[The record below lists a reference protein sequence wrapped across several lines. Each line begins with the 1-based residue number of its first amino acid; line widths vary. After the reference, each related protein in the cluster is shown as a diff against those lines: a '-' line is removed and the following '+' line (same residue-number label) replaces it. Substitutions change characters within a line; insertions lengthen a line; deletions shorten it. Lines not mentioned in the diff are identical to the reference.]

1 MWCNLQYKQ
10 VAPVGDRVFVK
21 IDKEEEK
28 TSSGILLPS
37 SAQKKPTQGEIVT
50 AGDAKAL
57 KASMR
62 HSHRFPEPRGM
73 LECHESDTCS
83 AHSFKVQGVPGKPYI
98 WIWRG

>member
-1 MWCNLQYKQ
+1 MWCDLQYKQ

-57 KASMR
+57 KASIH
-62 HSHRFPEPRGM
+62 HSHRFQSLRGCWSAM
-73 LECHESDTCS
+73 RQIDAVFPGSGSTWEALHLE
-83 AHSFKVQGVPGKPYI
+83 G
-98 WIWRG
+98 

>member
-1 MWCNLQYKQ
+1 MWCDLQYKQ

-57 KASMR
+57 KASMQ
-62 HSHRFPEPRGM
+62 HSHKTRQGIS
-73 LECHESDTCS
+73 ESHQSEKYS
-83 AHSFKVQGVPGKPYI
+83 AHQL
-98 WIWRG
+98 RT